1 MMGTETQVR
10 EPKEQQILAA
20 AKELFLERGYAT
32 TSMDMVA
39 QRARASKTTLYTRFP
54 SKEALFA
61 ATITA
66 ECEARGMVFRPSDF
80 DHLPIGE
87 ALHQIG
93 RRFVDLICSP
103 EAVCLHQVVT
113 GEAARF
119 PEVAEA
125 FKKVG
130 PDRIIAAVA
139 EYFAHAKASGRLDID
154 DPVFAAEYFLTSLK
168 GMQHG
173 DLVLGVRPSP
183 SLEERERFVG
193 NVVGLFLK
201 GATPRG

>member
-1 MMGTETQVR
+1 MGTETQVR

-20 AKELFLERGYAT
+20 AKELFLERGYAA

-66 ECEARGMVFRPSDF
+66 ECEAHGMMFSPSDF
-80 DHLPIGE
+80 DGVPIAE
-87 ALHQIG
+87 ALQQIG
-93 RRFVDLICSP
+93 RRFVDLISSQA
-103 EAVCLHQVVT
+103 AVCLHQVIT

-130 PDRIIAAVA
+130 PDRICGAVA
-139 EYFAHAKASGRLDID
+139 EYFAHAKARGLLDID
-154 DPVFAAEYFLTSLK
+154 NPEFTAEYFLSCLK
-168 GMQHG
+168 GAHG
-173 DLVLGVRPSP
+173 DLVLGVRETPSE
-183 SLEERERFVG
+183 EERERFVS
-193 NVVGLFLK
+193 NVVRLFLR

>member
-1 MMGTETQVR
+1 MTRETLNR
-10 EPKEQQILAA
+10 EAKEKQILTA
-20 AKELFLERGYAT
+20 AKELFLERGYAA

-61 ATITA
+61 ATVMA

-80 DHLPIGE
+80 DGVPIGE
-87 ALHQIG
+87 ALHRIG
-93 RRFVDLICSP
+93 RRFVDLICST
-103 EAVCLHQVVT
+103 EAVCLHQVIT

-125 FKKVG
+125 FKRVG
-130 PDRIIAAVA
+130 PDRIVAAVA
-139 EYFAHAKASGRLDID
+139 DYFAQAQARGQLDIE
-154 DPVFAAEYFLTSLK
+154 DPLFAAEYFLTSLK
-168 GMQHG
+168 GMPHG
-173 DLVLGVRPSP
+173 DLLLGVRGTPS
-183 SLEERERFVG
+183 EAERERFVG
-193 NVVGLFLK
+193 SVVRMFLT

>member
-1 MMGTETQVR
+1 M
-10 EPKEQQILAA
+10 
-20 AKELFLERGYAT
+20 FLERGYAA

-66 ECEARGMVFRPSDF
+66 ECEARGMAFSPADF
-80 DHLPIGE
+80 DGLSIGE
-87 ALHQIG
+87 ALQQIG
-93 RRFVDLICSP
+93 RRFLDLICS
-103 EAVCLHQVVT
+103 EAAVCLHQVIT

-125 FKKVG
+125 FKRVG
-130 PDRIIAAVA
+130 PDRICGAVA
-139 EYFAHAKASGRLDID
+139 EYFAHAKARGQLDID

-168 GMQHG
+168 GMLHG
-173 DLVLGVRPSP
+173 DLVLGVRETPS
-183 SLEERERFVG
+183 EAERERFVS
-193 NVVGLFLK
+193 NVVRLFLK
-201 GATPRG
+201 GATPRA

>member
-80 DHLPIGE
+80 DHLPIAE

-103 EAVCLHQVVT
+103 E
-113 GEAARF
+113 
-119 PEVAEA
+119 
-125 FKKVG
+125 
-130 PDRIIAAVA
+130 
-139 EYFAHAKASGRLDID
+139 
-154 DPVFAAEYFLTSLK
+154 
-168 GMQHG
+168 
-173 DLVLGVRPSP
+173 
-183 SLEERERFVG
+183 
-193 NVVGLFLK
+193 
-201 GATPRG
+201 